1 VWARQLIVVR
11 DLDNAEP
18 VDNHGG
24 DLVATGAAIIQCTL
38 CQFQHDLER
47 QHLKRCHR
55 VFFRPRAVRHD
66 GQNDGGGYYGSQ
78 HDAFAF
84 CLAPEFPGSPQSAEA
99 DPLSLAD

>member
-1 VWARQLIVVR
+1 MIADR
-11 DLDNAEP
+11 DLDNVKP
-18 VDNHGG
+18 VDNQGG

-38 CQFQHDLER
+38 CQFQRNLGR
-47 QHLKRCHR
+47 QHLKRYYR
-55 VFFRPRAVRHD
+55 VSFRPLAVRHD